1 VQAPIALTHRFDKF
15 LRWFSALF
23 LPSKIASLE
32 IIIASPSPMDAAAEF
47 SIPRLGHLRPPMDKE
62 QFLEY
67 LASGDEELP

>member
-1 VQAPIALTHRFDKF
+1 
-15 LRWFSALF
+15 
-23 LPSKIASLE
+23 
-32 IIIASPSPMDAAAEF
+32 MDAAAEF